1 MSNQNILVLGF
12 DDETELG
19 AQACQRQFYYSRY
32 VRNGH
37 DNRHRPN
44 GRG

>member
-1 MSNQNILVLGF
+1 VHILVLGF

-19 AQACQRQFYYSRY
+19 AQSRQRHFYYRRY

-37 DNRHRPN
+37 GNEYRPN